1 MVELGSRRTTERVRV
16 GNSPPTAARAV
27 FLPDVQVGA
36 IRSRQKVVQLL
47 AEILKKKSKWRFRR
61 FRVSRI

>member
-27 FLPDVQVGA
+27 FLPDVNDLSTV
-36 IRSRQKVVQLL
+36 
-47 AEILKKKSKWRFRR
+47 
-61 FRVSRI
+61 RVSTHVYNNPAEVDLVLDEVRRTASA